1 MPAGFGEQAEGKG
14 SCPYSS
20 DPVGVA
26 GQWVPAPHPSGRYL
40 CLLEQK
46 TEKGDQSPSAGS
58 FSGLAVV
65 VHSPG
70 TGPAQPKQRHGGTWC
85 LFVAHFGGRLVAEGQ
100 RWVRGSLW
108 WTCGYGQLGQCPAL
122 TGAVA
127 IVLFSTEMGCFDA
140 NWL

>member
-14 SCPYSS
+14 SCPYGR

-26 GQWVPAPHPSGRYL
+26 GQWVPAPHPSGHYL

-100 RWVRGSLW
+100 RWVGGACGGPGGMGNWDSALLSL
-108 WTCGYGQLGQCPAL
+108 GL
-122 TGAVA
+122 
-127 IVLFSTEMGCFDA
+127 
-140 NWL
+140 